1 MKYILT
7 LEKYQTYKDYE
18 GGKWGSPEEMR
29 EDAKLTVKH
38 TLPSWTDDWIES
50 IEDQSVDDKGIKFEF
65 KIGKD
70 TVHALKNGKMR
81 GEWELYLNRKK
92 ITNNKLRDYFD
103 NTLMSPVERFLKYA
117 GSYDFNAAYIDDGR
131 QYKNAIAN
139 NAAIEKEF
147 NELSSSD
154 KKTAVK
160 VMIKKNP
167 KMKLEIEKV
176 FQA

>member
-18 GGKWGSPEEMR
+18 GGSWGSPKDME
-29 EDAKLTVKH
+29 EDAKLTIKH
-38 TLPSWTDDWIES
+38 TLPTWDDIWIES
-50 IEDQSVDDKGIKFEF
+50 IEDQSVGDKGIKFEF

-92 ITNNKLRDYFD
+92 ITGNKLRDYFD
-103 NTLMSPVERFLKYA
+103 SSLISPIERFLKYA
-117 GSYDFNAAYIDDGR
+117 GGYDFNAAYIDDGR
-131 QYKNAIAN
+131 QYRNAIGN

-147 NELSSSD
+147 NALSSSD
-154 KKTAVK
+154 KKTALK
-160 VMIKKNP
+160 AIIKKNP